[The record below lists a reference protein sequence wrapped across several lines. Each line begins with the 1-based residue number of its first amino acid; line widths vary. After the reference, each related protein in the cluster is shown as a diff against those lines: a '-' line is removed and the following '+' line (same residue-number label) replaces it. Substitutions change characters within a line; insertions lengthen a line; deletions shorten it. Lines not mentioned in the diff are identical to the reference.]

1 MGGRD
6 VPIEADDP
14 DRRPKLTITRSIPR
28 GHDPGHPEAPPA
40 PVRAVVPGPAWRGA
54 SPRQRRRPGR
64 DSAGASRARR
74 VRRRDRNPGGH
85 GSAARGG
92 PATDAGGTPPGHGRR
107 CPRRPP
113 AAAPKPVKVT
123 ISSPRGSQFVARPLN
138 ARRAPG
144 GHPGPWRSPA
154 AGAVLLRKS
163 FAGARICGGKHTAGD
178 NGIIARPAP
187 WAGNGLPHRRAR
199 PHTGAPPFPR
209 PPRIPFPPRRGV
221 GPPRHPSAHPR

>member
-64 DSAGASRARR
+64 DSAGGVPGAPGPAARPKPRRARVRGARRARR
-74 VRRRDRNPGGH
+74 RRGRDTSGTR
-85 GSAARGG
+85 AAQ
-92 PATDAGGTPPGHGRR
+92 PAEPPT
-107 CPRRPP
+107 
-113 AAAPKPVKVT
+113 AVPKPVKVT

-221 GPPRHPSAHPR
+221 GLPRHPSAHPR